1 MIASRAAAARQLRVA
16 TQQLPRTARHA
27 RFIGSSAPAPAP
39 KRGGGK
45 AVGFITVFAVAAA
58 ASYWYPQIMEQLEGK
73 KPAEEEAKVIV
84 PQAELQ
90 FEQPR
95 GKANSQEENRD
106 MLSSQHLQIKQ
117 SWEHPGVYVWG
128 SNKGKVVDAQSK
140 DKYIKLPR
148 RLEFFN
154 DQILRDLKLT
164 QRFGAAI
171 TEKGDL
177 VQWGLG
183 FSKDDPS
190 PATTLKGKDLAKIE
204 VSMDSIIALSRS
216 GAVYSIPASR
226 DDLSGG
232 AKQSQSKGWSLW
244 SGSSKE
250 SVSFR
255 TLTPSLGYGERVTDI
270 SSGMEHL
277 LMLTSKGRVFS
288 AAATSSTYPSKGQM
302 GIPGLTWETRP
313 KGPFDQAQELKALS
327 GKHAVQIATG
337 DLHSVVLDKAGD
349 IWTFGDNMFG
359 QLGIEPTSGRQ
370 TIDTPTLVPTDKLYK
385 GTNMTAKITSIAAG
399 GLTSFFAVDAEAAK
413 DQVTNA
419 ATFPS
424 RREPKQVSDL
434 WAMGQGTYG
443 SLGNGRW
450 THVSTAPA
458 KVKALSALYEFNEK
472 KNMLSPI
479 KVKSLSVGA
488 THCAA
493 VMGNETQTASTG
505 WTSKDNQ
512 TNVGA
517 DVLFWGGNEH
527 YQLGTGKRSNLNAPA
542 YIGPLDGG
550 AADAARGRG
559 DDQRLCLAPRQT
571 AKTGVDGKGR
581 KVTLEQKVECGRYV
595 TGVYSSA

>member
-1 MIASRAAAARQLRVA
+1 MG
-16 TQQLPRTARHA
+16 
-27 RFIGSSAPAPAP
+27 FIG
-39 KRGGGK
+39 
-45 AVGFITVFAVAAA
+45 VFAVAAA
-58 ASYWYPQIMEQLEGK
+58 ASYYYPQIMEQLEGK
-73 KPAEEEAKVIV
+73 TSAREEATAGIPKA
-84 PQAELQ
+84 QLQ

-95 GKANSQEENRD
+95 GTANSQEENRD
-106 MLSSQHLQIKQ
+106 LLSSQHLQIKQ

-128 SNKGKVVDAQSK
+128 SNEGKVVDAQSK
-140 DKYIKLPR
+140 EKYIKLPR

-154 DQILRDLKLT
+154 DQLLRDLKLT
-164 QRFGAAI
+164 QKFGAAI

-183 FSKDDPS
+183 FSKEDPS

-204 VSMDSIIALSRS
+204 VSMDSIIAISRS

-232 AKQSQSKGWSLW
+232 AKQSQSSAWSLW
-244 SGSSKE
+244 NGSGKE

-255 TLTPSLGYGERVTDI
+255 TLTPSLGYGERVTGI
-270 SSGMEHL
+270 SSGMEHF

-288 AAATSSTYPSKGQM
+288 AAATPSTYPAKGQM

-313 KGPFDQAQELKALS
+313 KGAFDQAQEVMALS

-349 IWTFGDNMFG
+349 IWAFGDNMFG
-359 QLGIEPTSGRQ
+359 QLGLEPTSGRQ

-385 GTNMTAKITSIAAG
+385 GTNMTAKITSVAAG
-399 GLTSFFAVDAEAAK
+399 GLTTFFAVEAEAAK
-413 DQVTNA
+413 DQVGNP
-419 ATFPS
+419 ATFPA

-450 THVSTAPA
+450 THVTTAA
-458 KVKALSALYEFNEK
+458 VKVKALSALYEFNEK

-479 KVKSLSVGA
+479 KIKSLSVGA
-488 THCAA
+488 THSA
-493 VMGNETQTASTG
+493 VVMDNETQTASTG
-505 WTSKDNQ
+505 WTSNDNQ

-550 AADAARGRG
+550 AADATRGRKG